1 MKFLSLYILI
11 TSFFSI
17 FSLITTERQIRK
29 VYISLKESIIQ
40 VVQYRQYYTEKEL
53 RREIMNDKNEKD
65 RDIFRKKFNDE
76 FRRVRFYTNINGVRK
91 EYGYDYNR
99 DSEGKEN
106 YREIGEIPEEFG
118 TEYIERILNLNRS
131 FDWDSDLFTSS
142 FERFAELIPSFEKIF
157 SGKMNPQLTSG
168 AKRETRIL
176 NQEAK
181 NPHQVTYD
189 LQVDKEKNQL
199 YLIVE
204 LPGFIKEQVKLKL
217 VKNHLELFAEN
228 SKKKIDTKIPIEQ
241 EIDKKQKIEATLRN
255 GILEV
260 KLKTVS
266 EVNSDEKNISI
277 N

>member
-1 MKFLSLYILI
+1 
-11 TSFFSI
+11 
-17 FSLITTERQIRK
+17 
-29 VYISLKESIIQ
+29 
-40 VVQYRQYYTEKEL
+40 
-53 RREIMNDKNEKD
+53 MNDNNEKD

-76 FRRVRFYTNINGVRK
+76 FRSVRFYTNINGVRK

-118 TEYIERILNLNRS
+118 AEYIERILNLNKS
-131 FDWDSDLFTSS
+131 FGWDSDLFSGS
-142 FERFAELIPSFEKIF
+142 FERFAELIPSFKKMFRGKI
-157 SGKMNPQLTSG
+157 SPQLTSG
-168 AKRETRIL
+168 LERETRIT

-181 NPHQVTYD
+181 NPYQVVYD

-204 LPGFIKEQVKLKL
+204 LPGFTKEQVKLKL

>member
-1 MKFLSLYILI
+1 
-11 TSFFSI
+11 
-17 FSLITTERQIRK
+17 
-29 VYISLKESIIQ
+29 
-40 VVQYRQYYTEKEL
+40 
-53 RREIMNDKNEKD
+53 MNDKNEKD

>member
-1 MKFLSLYILI
+1 
-11 TSFFSI
+11 
-17 FSLITTERQIRK
+17 
-29 VYISLKESIIQ
+29 
-40 VVQYRQYYTEKEL
+40 
-53 RREIMNDKNEKD
+53 MNDNNEKD

-76 FRRVRFYTNINGVRK
+76 FRSVRFYTNINGVRK

-118 TEYIERILNLNRS
+118 AEYIERILNLNKS
-131 FDWDSDLFTSS
+131 FGWDSDLFSRS
-142 FERFAELIPSFEKIF
+142 FERFAELIPSFKKMFRGKI
-157 SGKMNPQLTSG
+157 SPQLTSG
-168 AKRETRIL
+168 LERETRIT

-181 NPHQVTYD
+181 NPYQVVYD

-204 LPGFIKEQVKLKL
+204 IPGFTKEQVKLKL

-228 SKKKIDTKIPIEQ
+228 GKKQIDTNIPIEQ
-241 EIDKKQKIEATLRN
+241 EIDKKQKIEATMRN

-266 EVNSDEKNISI
+266 EVNGDEKNISI